1 MDYEK
6 LKDFLNNNDL
16 FCRHCGIRLIH
27 VAPGE
32 AVAELAISKEML
44 NSRNVVQGGA
54 IMTLADFAFAGA
66 ANAMGRATVSTGLN
80 ISFIRPGSGV
90 KLVARAR
97 KIHHGKMTCLYQ
109 VDVNNDEGKL
119 VASVNVSGF
128 TVDDKPVAGE

>member
-1 MDYEK
+1 MDCEK
-6 LKDFLNNNDL
+6 LKNFLNTNDL
-16 FCRHCGIRLIH
+16 FCRHCGITLTR

-32 AVAELAISKEML
+32 AEAELEIAPQTM